1 MITHTVAFKL
11 KHPAGSAAE
20 REFLAKGCRL
30 AEIDGV
36 ENFRCQRQISQ
47 KNPYDFNFSM
57 QFADQAAYDHYN
69 QHPDHQNFVQNVWL
83 PEVADFLEAD
93 FVEMENGSPSPAQ
106 EN

>member
-1 MITHTVAFKL
+1 MIIHTVAFKL
-11 KHPAGSAAE
+11 KHPVGSAAE
-20 REFLAKGCRL
+20 QLFLAKGSRL

-36 ENFRCQRQISQ
+36 ENFRCLRQISL

-57 QFADQAAYDHYN
+57 QFVDQAAYDHYN

-83 PEVADFLEAD
+83 QEVVEFLEAD
-93 FVEMENGSPSPAQ
+93 FVEMESGSPSSTR

>member
-11 KHPAGSAAE
+11 KHPAGSDAE
-20 REFLAKGCRL
+20 QRFLAKGRRL

-36 ENFRCQRQISQ
+36 ENFRCLRQISP

-57 QFADQAAYDHYN
+57 QFANQSAYDYYN
-69 QHPDHQNFVQNVWL
+69 QHPDHQNFVQNVWR

-93 FVEMENGSPSPAQ
+93 FVEMETSR
-106 EN
+106 